1 MKRAWTLSLALAA
14 FTAVAVLWIVTDRRA
29 SQRVYDTYSSVSTA
43 KTGLSLASGYLAKRT
58 KVGTLNRPLGRE
70 PVERNAVVFRV
81 AKDIPVFFDP
91 EDLDPK
97 QFGPPKPKRQALL
110 NERDEAF
117 VRRGGR
123 MVLAS
128 CCGVLDTTTL
138 DAGETVRKVLP
149 IWPAVGDVTLEQEAT
164 AFLSLPPRMVPILVA
179 GKHPVLGRE
188 RIGEGELYVLSLPD
202 LLRNDELAKN
212 LALLSALAGE
222 RRPVYF
228 DEVLHGIVH
237 DDGALALMQEWNL
250 GAFLMMLGV
259 AALLLFWREGR
270 RIGPAEEDVR
280 ETRSDAVDLVRSLG
294 ALYHEVTTDTQ
305 AIELYYDALTRS
317 VAHSSGLRGDAL
329 RKRVEELTGGIAP
342 PTGSGT
348 MPRVTFARHLAAIN
362 EGFAKSEAHRR
373 TGSEAHRR
381 KQSTSLSL

>member
-1 MKRAWTLSLALAA
+1 MRRAWTLALALIA
-14 FTAVAVLWIVTDRRA
+14 FFTLAVLWIVTDRRA
-29 SQRVYDTYSSVSTA
+29 SQRVYDTYSSANTSA
-43 KTGLSLASGYLAKRT
+43 SGFSLAAGYLARRT
-58 KVGTLNRPLGRE
+58 KVSTLTRPLGRV
-70 PVERNAVVFRV
+70 PIERNAVVFRV
-81 AKDIPVFFDP
+81 AKEIPVFFDP
-91 EDLDPK
+91 QDLDPK

-110 NERDEAF
+110 NERDEDF

-128 CCGVLDTTTL
+128 CCGLLDTTTI
-138 DAGETVRKVLP
+138 APGKARKVLP
-149 IWPAVGDVTLEQEAT
+149 VWPTAGDLSIDQET
-164 AFLSLPPRMVPILVA
+164 SAFTTLPPRMLPLFVYGKYAILA
-179 GKHPVLGRE
+179 RE
-188 RIGEGELYVLSLPD
+188 RIGDGELFVLSVPD
-202 LLRNDELAKN
+202 LLRNDELAKH
-212 LALLSALAGE
+212 LALLDALAGD

-250 GAFLMMLGV
+250 GAFLLMLGI

-329 RKRVEELTGGIAP
+329 RKRVDELTGGLAP
-342 PTGSGT
+342 VAGSGK

-362 EGFAKSEAHRR
+362 QGFQKVTEKR
-373 TGSEAHRR
+373 
-381 KQSTSLSL
+381 

>member
-1 MKRAWTLSLALAA
+1 MKRAWALSLALAA
-14 FTAVAVLWIVTDRRA
+14 FAAVAVLWIVTDRRA
-29 SQRVYDTYSSVSTA
+29 PQRVYDTYSTA
-43 KTGLSLASGYLAKRT
+43 NTSENGLSLASGYLAKHT

-70 PVERNAVVFRV
+70 PIERNAVVFRV
-81 AKDIPVFFDP
+81 ADDIPVFFDP
-91 EDLDPK
+91 EDLEPK
-97 QFGPPKPKRQALL
+97 QFGPPKPKRRSLL
-110 NERDEAF
+110 NDRDEAF

-123 MVLAS
+123 MVLAA
-128 CCGVLDTTTL
+128 CCGMLETTELPGGT
-138 DAGETVRKVLP
+138 ARKVLP
-149 IWPAVGDVTLEQEAT
+149 IWPTVGDLAIGKETN
-164 AFLSLPPRMVPILVA
+164 AFLTLPPRMLPLFVS
-179 GKHPVLGRE
+179 GKYAVLARE
-188 RIGEGELYVLSLPD
+188 RIGDGELYILSAPE
-202 LLRNDELAKN
+202 LLRNDALAKN
-212 LALLSALAGE
+212 LALLAALAGP

-250 GAFLMMLGV
+250 GAFLLMLGL

-329 RKRVEELTGGIAP
+329 RKRVEDLTGGIAP
-342 PTGSGT
+342 PTGSGK

-362 EGFAKSEAHRR
+362 DGFAKSEAQRR
-373 TGSEAHRR
+373 TGSEAQRR
-381 KQSTSLSL
+381 KQPASLSL